1 MQIVVLARATSACY
15 PLELNQRQCDIHAS
29 SSLTHCRRFVGISN
43 MANLPASAVGNA
55 RRATVAKVSKKP
67 VAKPSLK
74 KAKAA
79 AAPALTAH
87 EDDDVC
93 GCDVVITE
101 ADATADADLPPA
113 RGGVAVARAKR
124 R

>member
-1 MQIVVLARATSACY
+1 L
-15 PLELNQRQCDIHAS
+15 
-29 SSLTHCRRFVGISN
+29 LTNCRWFEHPN
-43 MANLPASAVGNA
+43 TAYLPAFMPGNA
-55 RRATVAKVSKKP
+55 RRVTVAKVSKKP
-67 VAKPSLK
+67 AAKPPPK
-74 KAKAA
+74 KARAAA

-93 GCDVVITE
+93 GCDVEITQ

-113 RGGVAVARAKR
+113 RGGVEVARGKR

>member
-1 MQIVVLARATSACY
+1 M
-15 PLELNQRQCDIHAS
+15 P
-29 SSLTHCRRFVGISN
+29 
-43 MANLPASAVGNA
+43 GNA
-55 RRATVAKVSKKP
+55 RRLTVAKISKKP
-67 VAKPSLK
+67 AAKRPLK
-74 KAKAA
+74 KAKASA

-93 GCDVVITE
+93 GCDIRIGD

-113 RGGVAVARAKR
+113 RGGVEVLRAKR